1 MASSADIATP
11 QRKRR
16 LFGRLAEARLGS
28 RLAVA
33 IAIAAPISGFATYLI
48 ISDATPLGPQPELAI
63 ALIVLDIALL
73 VLLAGII
80 GWRVFQLL
88 MARRAG
94 SAGSQ
99 LHIRLVTLFALI
111 AVVPAILVAVF
122 SAITIN
128 LGLETWFSNRVRQAV
143 TNSVVVAEAYL
154 DEHRQVI
161 RADALAMA
169 TDINR
174 ASNLLHDN
182 PSRFAELVTTQAAL
196 RALPE
201 AYVINREADIIAQAS
216 LALAM
221 TFDRPDPD
229 AMERAANGEVVILTS
244 EEDSQV
250 RALVRLGAF
259 VDAYLYVARFLDP
272 RALDHLRRTRDA
284 VAQYERLE
292 SQRSGVQLTLA
303 LIYFI
308 FALLVLMTAIWVG
321 LWFSNRLAMPVG
333 RLIDAAMRVSEGD
346 LRVRVPEGQPKDEI
360 GGLSNAFN
368 RMTAQ
373 LQAQRDELVQANRS
387 IDDRRRFIEAVL
399 FGVSAGVIGLDRT
412 GCVEVANT
420 TACKL
425 LGVPPNS
432 LVGHKLEDVAPELK
446 ELVRGV
452 RKGLRTDVEPSDQV
466 RMERDGTARDLL
478 VRVTTEPAP
487 DGPAGFV
494 VTLDDV
500 TRLMAAQRMA
510 AWADVAR
517 RIAHEIKNP
526 LTPIQLSAERLKRK
540 YSTQIGEGR
549 AVFEQCTD
557 TIVRQV
563 GDIRH
568 MVDEF
573 SAFARMPKP
582 VMAEENITE
591 VVRHA
596 VFLQQVGDP
605 TIMFGVIAPDEPVLV
620 QCDQRLISQAL
631 VNLLKNAGEAVHA
644 RAEQEGQGA
653 GYEGKIRVEIVTRG
667 STVEVQ
673 IIDNGTGLP
682 GALRHRLTEP
692 YVTTRDKGTG
702 LGLAIVEKVMDDHG
716 GALQVGD
723 APDGRGAC
731 MTLVFPLSRPAD
743 TADEP
748 SEDAA

>member
-1 MASSADIATP
+1 MATSAETATP
-11 QRKRR
+11 PGRR
-16 LFGRLAEARLGS
+16 SLFGRLSEARLGS

-33 IAIAAPISGFATYLI
+33 IAIAAPFSGFLTYLVI
-48 ISDATPLGPQPELAI
+48 TDATPLGPQPELAV
-63 ALIVLDIALL
+63 ALIVLDVALL
-73 VLLAGII
+73 VLLAAII

-128 LGLETWFSNRVRQAV
+128 LGLETWFSTRVRQAV

-169 TDINR
+169 TDVNR

-182 PSRFAELVTTQAAL
+182 PSRFGELVTTQAAL

-201 AYVINREADIIAQAS
+201 AYVINSRGEIIAQAS
-216 LALAM
+216 LAMAM
-221 TFDRPDPD
+221 TFDPPPAG
-229 AMERAANGEVVILTS
+229 AMDRAAEGEVVILTS
-244 EEDSQV
+244 EEDAQV

-284 VAQYERLE
+284 VEQYERLE

-321 LWFSNRLAMPVG
+321 LWFSNRLATPVG

-373 LQAQRDELVQANRS
+373 LQAQRDELVRANRS

-399 FGVSAGVIGLDRT
+399 FGVSAGVVGLDQGGR
-412 GCVEVANT
+412 VEVANT

-425 LGVPPNS
+425 LGLPPDR
-432 LVGHKLEDVAPELK
+432 LLGQRLEDVAPELK
-446 ELVRGV
+446 DLVRGV
-452 RKGLRTDVEPSDQV
+452 RKGLRTDLEPSDQV
-466 RMERDGTARDLL
+466 RIEREGTARELL

-591 VVRHA
+591 VVRQA

-605 TIMFGVIAPDEPVLV
+605 QIMFGVIAPDEAVLV

-653 GYEGKIRVEIVTRG
+653 GYEGKVRVEIVPG
-667 STVEVQ
+667 DGTVEVR

-682 GALRHRLTEP
+682 GDLRHRLTEP

-716 GALQVGD
+716 GTLRVSD
-723 APDGRGAC
+723 APDGRGAS
-731 MTLVFPLSRPAD
+731 MTLVFPRPHPAGSIN
-743 TADEP
+743 P
-748 SEDAA
+748 SESVA